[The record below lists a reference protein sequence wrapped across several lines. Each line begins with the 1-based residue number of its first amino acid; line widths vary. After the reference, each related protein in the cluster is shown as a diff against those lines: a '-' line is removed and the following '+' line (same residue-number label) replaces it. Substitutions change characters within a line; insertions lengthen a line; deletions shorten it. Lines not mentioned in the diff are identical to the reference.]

1 MAPRILL
8 CALALLILLPAR
20 AGATPPTW
28 KAVAV
33 NGDATCA
40 IATDDQLQ
48 CWGDTSDSARYP
60 PADLGPV
67 KDIAMGWVHGC
78 AIKADDSVAC
88 WYYGGANQMPG
99 DVGPLK
105 TITGSEST
113 DTCGITPDDALRCW
127 PGSGGTADIPGD
139 LGTVKAVDVGDWNS
153 CAIKADDSLAC
164 WGAYEVG
171 GPIYVPPD
179 LGPVMKVSTS
189 AF

>member
-48 CWGDTSDSARYP
+48 CWGDASDEGRFP

-67 KDIAMGWVHGC
+67 KAVSLGWVHGC
-78 AIKADDSVAC
+78 AITMEDEV
-88 WYYGGANQMPG
+88 
-99 DVGPLK
+99 
-105 TITGSEST
+105 
-113 DTCGITPDDALRCW
+113 RCW
-127 PGSGGTADIPGD
+127 GMSPPVFPGD
-139 LGTVKAVDVGDWNS
+139 LGKVKAIDG
-153 CAIKADDSLAC
+153 
-164 WGAYEVG
+164 
-171 GPIYVPPD
+171 
-179 LGPVMKVSTS
+179 
-189 AF
+189 